1 MKLTIVSKKAT
12 NGNVRLLIAYS
23 CQTRVLFATGVII
36 PLQDFK
42 PGNIEKPV
50 AKSNPNADY
59 LNQTISL
66 LFHELQQIISTLRRE
81 DKIPT
86 ADVVS
91 RLHRD
96 KTRVVL
102 KPLKPVSFNDLFQ
115 TFLDEKNFTAATLKL
130 YKATHSRLI
139 ECFPNLDIEKF
150 DANAWAHFRRFLQEE
165 HGLSSNTACIRMKKL
180 KAMLKHM
187 KKSGVE
193 IPIRTFPLPKEEV
206 KKIFLDLKD
215 LRKIID
221 FEPTSD
227 GLRNVKDLLIFQC
240 HTALRISDLTRLSG
254 LHIKQIGES
263 HFIQMTAYKTNKP
276 LMIPLSKIALDILRK
291 HNFVLPRLTE
301 QYYNKEIKT
310 LLKDAGIT
318 TAFEWQAYDLK
329 GNKLYHNKFLYEVF
343 TNHCCSRTA
352 IKYFFSR
359 GYTPDQVSRIVG
371 KSLETIMS
379 YYYERATEDDIV
391 MRTNQLVEPW

>member
-1 MKLTIVSKKAT
+1 MKLKIVSKKASD
-12 NGNVRLLIAYS
+12 GNVRLLISYA
-23 CQTRVLFATGVII
+23 CQTRHLFATGVIV
-36 PLQDFK
+36 PLQDFR
-42 PGNIEKPV
+42 PGNLDKPV
-50 AKSNPNADY
+50 AKSNPNADFF
-59 LNQTISL
+59 NQKILL
-66 LFHELQQIISTLRRE
+66 LFHELHQIISTLRRE
-81 DKIPT
+81 DKVPT

-91 RLHRD
+91 RLHQD

-102 KPLKPVSFNDLFQ
+102 TPIKSFSFNELYQ
-115 TFLDEKNFTAATLKL
+115 TFLNEKDFSAATLKL
-130 YKATHSRLI
+130 YNGIHSRLTQ
-139 ECFPNLDIEKF
+139 CFPDLDVEKF
-150 DANAWAHFRRFLQEE
+150 DSNAWARFRRFLQED
-165 HGLSSNTACIRMKKL
+165 HGLSSNTTCIRMKKL

-187 KKSGVE
+187 KNSGVE
-193 IPIRTFPLPKEEV
+193 IPIRTFPLPKEEI

-215 LRKIID
+215 LRKVID
-221 FEPTSD
+221 FMPPSE
-227 GLRNVKDLLIFQC
+227 GLKKVKDLLIFQC
-240 HTALRISDLTRLSG
+240 HTALRISDLTRLSQ

-263 HFIQMTAYKTNKP
+263 YFIQMSTYKTNKT
-276 LMIPLSKIALDILRK
+276 LMIPLSKITLDILRK

-310 LLKDAGIT
+310 LLHDAGVT

-329 GNKLYHNKFLYEVF
+329 GNKLYQNKFLYEVF

-391 MRTNQLVEPW
+391 LRTNQLEARI